1 MLLDRF
7 LENLD
12 QAIEKAPAKYKLG
25 LKKFFL
31 EVLTHTHN
39 SKSKADSQPMFV
51 DFRKQYLKLI
61 QLLDGQLRDLAE
73 KVYLEAFRRTF
84 PSLFV
89 SEYEKVKT

>member
-1 MLLDRF
+1 MELDRF

-39 SKSKADSQPMFV
+39 SKSKADSQPTLN
-51 DFRKQYLKLI
+51 DFKRNFFKLI
-61 QLLDGQLRDLAE
+61 PLLHGRLHSLAIRT
-73 KVYLEAFRRTF
+73 YLEA
-84 PSLFV
+84 LY
-89 SEYEKVKT
+89 SERMVKI

>member
-1 MLLDRF
+1 
-7 LENLD
+7 
-12 QAIEKAPAKYKLG
+12 
-25 LKKFFL
+25 
-31 EVLTHTHN
+31 
-39 SKSKADSQPMFV
+39 MFV